1 MQLAVLAELEHTWRA
16 VAATPTVADRVR
28 DRFAASVAKH
38 FPTAQAGKLVAI
50 FPDRIKLE
58 ALPVNEL
65 VSMTV
70 RN

>member
-1 MQLAVLAELEHTWRA
+1 MTELDQAWRA
-16 VAATPTVADRVR
+16 AAAPAVESRIR
-28 DRFAASVAKH
+28 DRFAACVTAH
-38 FPTAQAGKLVAI
+38 FPTVQAGKIASM
-50 FPDRIKLE
+50 FAERAKLQ